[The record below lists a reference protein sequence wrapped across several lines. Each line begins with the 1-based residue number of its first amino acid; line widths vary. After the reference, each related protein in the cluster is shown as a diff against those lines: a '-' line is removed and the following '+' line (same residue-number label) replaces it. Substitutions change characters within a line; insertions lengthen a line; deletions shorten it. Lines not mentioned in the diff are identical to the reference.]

1 MSKRAE
7 AIADR
12 IDQGTEAMAGFVEGL
27 SEAEWHTVVPNEERT
42 VAALVRHTADS
53 FPFFIQWA
61 SALAEGQPIT
71 GVTWDDIAGMNAQH
85 GQAHAVANKQET
97 IELLRTNS
105 KIAADKVRQF
115 TDEELDNVA
124 TVCLYWDTPLSAQWL
139 IEYHHI
145 RHSYHHLDSIRAAL
159 NGSA

>member
-1 MSKRAE
+1 MNKRAD

-12 IDQGTEAMAGFVEGL
+12 IDQGTEALAGFVEGL
-27 SEAEWHTVVPNEERT
+27 SEAEWQTVVPNEERT

-61 SALAEGQPIT
+61 DALAEGKPIT
-71 GVTWDDIAGMNAQH
+71 GVTWDVIAEMNAQH
-85 GQAHAVANKQET
+85 GQEHAAANKQET
-97 IELLRTNS
+97 IDLLRASS
-105 KIAADKVRQF
+105 KNAADKVRQF
-115 TDEELDNVA
+115 SDEELDNVA
-124 TVCLYWDTPLSAQWL
+124 TVCLYWDTPLSAQWM

-159 NGSA
+159 NG

>member
-12 IDQGTEAMAGFVEGL
+12 IDQGTEALASFAESL
-27 SEAEWHTVVPNEERT
+27 SEAEWQTVVPNEGRT

-53 FPFFIQWA
+53 FPFFIEWA
-61 SALAEGQPIT
+61 GTLAEGKPIT
-71 GVTWDDIAGMNAQH
+71 GVTWDIIDQMNAQH
-85 GQAHAVANKQET
+85 GQEHAAANKRET
-97 IELLRTNS
+97 IDLLRTNS
-105 KIAADKVRQF
+105 KTAADKVREF

-159 NGSA
+159 NDSA

>member
-12 IDQGTEAMAGFVEGL
+12 IDQGTEALASFVEGL
-27 SEAEWHTVVPNEERT
+27 SEAEWQTVVLNEERT

-53 FPFFIQWA
+53 FPYFIQWA
-61 SALAEGQPIT
+61 DTLAEGKPIT
-71 GVTWDDIAGMNAQH
+71 GVTWDVIDQMNAQH
-85 GQAHAVANKQET
+85 GQEHAAANKQET
-97 IELLRTNS
+97 IALLRASS
-105 KIAADKVRQF
+105 KNAADKVRLF
-115 TDEELDNVA
+115 SDEELDNVG
-124 TVCLYWDTPLSAQWL
+124 TVCLYWDTPLSAQWM

-159 NGSA
+159 TG